1 VAHKIRFADEAIT
14 HLKALTASERATV
27 VDAIEKQL
35 SHTPLAETR
44 NRKLLR
50 PNPIAS
56 WELRVG
62 ALRVFYDVASSAEGG
77 RRSPSLV
84 RVLAVGKKKRN
95 LLRIGGE
102 VVEL

>member
-1 VAHKIRFADEAIT
+1 MAYKIRLAEKAIT
-14 HLKALTASERATV
+14 HLKALTASERSTV
-27 VDAIEKQL
+27 LDAIEKQL
-35 SHTPLAETR
+35 SHEPLTETR

-62 ALRVFYDVASSAEGG
+62 ALRVFYDVAFPKAGG
-77 RRSPSLV
+77 RPASLV
-84 RVLAVGKKKRN
+84 RVLAVGKKERN
-95 LLRIGGE
+95 VLRIGRK

>member
-1 VAHKIRFADEAIT
+1 MPYAIEFADPAIS
-14 HLKALTASERATV
+14 HLAALTARERSVAI
-27 VDAIEKQL
+27 DAIEKQL
-35 SHTPLAETR
+35 SHEPLVETR

-62 ALRVFYDVASSAEGG
+62 ALRVFYDVGPTEPAAVTA
-77 RRSPSLV
+77 PLV
-84 RVLAVGKKKRN
+84 RILAVGKKERSA
-95 LLRIGGE
+95 LRIGGK